1 MIGEVPV
8 EVDTFRV
15 MSRLGSEIFQ
25 LRLKTLIDDADDPL
39 LRVDALG
46 GVVSAVL
53 SSLKA
58 IRVECWQKVNLC
70 VVNQKLYP
78 GFAILSNLV

>member
-8 EVDTFRV
+8 EVNTFRV

-25 LRLKTLIDDADDPL
+25 LRLKTLIDDAL

-46 GVVSAVL
+46 GVVSALL
-53 SSLKA
+53 SSLEA
-58 IRVECWQKVNLC
+58 VRVECWQKVNLC
-70 VVNQKLYP
+70 VVNQKLDP
-78 GFAILSNLV
+78 GFAKY